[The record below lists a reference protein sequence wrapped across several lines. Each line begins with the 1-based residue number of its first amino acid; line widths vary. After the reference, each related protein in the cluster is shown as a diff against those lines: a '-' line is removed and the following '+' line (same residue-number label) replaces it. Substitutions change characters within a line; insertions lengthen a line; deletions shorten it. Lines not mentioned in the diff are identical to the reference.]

1 LSPNV
6 GTISL
11 RVVRDAAVLDR
22 EHAADAPQI
31 IVPLESSVIDLE
43 VAGASH
49 RIDRSTFAV
58 VPARAAHRM
67 SARGSVVSLVVLGVG
82 KAARDAAKREY
93 APDFSAETFDAIVSE
108 ARVLSRTRWVDEI
121 VQRYVFERTVCEKHG
136 SAAAR
141 FLETEITKELFF
153 LGKEHMEKAT
163 RASVVR
169 EDDEIASRARAW
181 IDAHLFE
188 SVAMKELARACRSSE
203 STLLRAF
210 RRAFGVPPTTY
221 ARNRRL
227 DEALLLIES
236 GRYTV
241 SEVAVRVGY
250 GTVSAFTVAFRR
262 RFGAAPSESRP
273 RERPVLPPHGT
284 SRPNLR
290 APPLADARRPRKK
303 N

>member
-1 LSPNV
+1 M
-6 GTISL
+6 SL
-11 RVVRDAAVLDR
+11 RVVRDAALLDR
-22 EHAADAPQI
+22 ERAADAPQI

-43 VAGASH
+43 VAGESH
-49 RIDRSTFAV
+49 RMDRSTFAI
-58 VPARAAHRM
+58 VPARSAHRV
-67 SARGSVVSLVVLGVG
+67 SARGSVVSLAVLGIG
-82 KAARDAAKREY
+82 KGARDAAKREY
-93 APDFSAETFDAIVSE
+93 SPDFSAETFATIVS
-108 ARVLSRTRWVDEI
+108 APRVLSRTRWVDEI
-121 VQRYVFERTVCEKHG
+121 VQRYVFERTVCEKDG

-141 FLETEITKELFF
+141 FLETEITKEIFF
-153 LGKEHMEKAT
+153 LGKEHLAKAT

-181 IDAHLFE
+181 IDANLFE
-188 SVAMKELARACRSSE
+188 NVSMKALARACRSSE

-210 RRAFGVPPTTY
+210 RKAFGVPPTTY

-250 GTVSAFTVAFRR
+250 GTVSAFTVAFGR

-273 RERPVLPPHGT
+273 RERPKLPPHG
-284 SRPNLR
+284 
-290 APPLADARRPRKK
+290 RRPRKK

>member
-1 LSPNV
+1 M
-6 GTISL
+6 SL
-11 RVVRDAAVLDR
+11 RVVRDAALLDR
-22 EHAADAPQI
+22 ERAAQVPQL
-31 IVPLESSVIDLE
+31 VLPLESSVIDLE
-43 VAGASH
+43 MSGASH
-49 RIDRSTFAV
+49 RVDRSTFAL

-82 KAARDAAKREY
+82 RGARDAAKREY
-93 APDFSAETFDAIVSE
+93 APDFSLETFDAIVSVP
-108 ARVLSRTRWVDEI
+108 RILSRTRWVDEI
-121 VQRYVFERTVCEKHG
+121 TQRYVFERTVCEKHA
-136 SAAAR
+136 SAAAK

-153 LGKEHMEKAT
+153 LGKEHIAKTT

-169 EDDEIASRARAW
+169 EDDEIAARARAW
-181 IDAHLFE
+181 IDARLFE
-188 SVAMKELARACRSSE
+188 NVAMNDLARACSSSE

-227 DEALLLIES
+227 DEALLLLES

-273 RERPVLPPHGT
+273 RERPALPPHG
-284 SRPNLR
+284 RPNV
-290 APPLADARRPRKK
+290 RPRKK

>member
-1 LSPNV
+1 LKESL
-6 GTISL
+6 SL
-11 RVVRDAAVLDR
+11 RVVRDAALLDR
-22 EHAADAPQI
+22 ERTAHTPLI
-31 IVPLESSVIDLE
+31 IVPLESSVVDLE
-43 VAGASH
+43 VAGTVH
-49 RIDRSTFAV
+49 RVDRSTFAL
-58 VPARAAHRM
+58 VPARAAHRIG
-67 SARGSVVSLVVLGVG
+67 ARGSVVSLCVLGVG
-82 KAARDAAKREY
+82 NAARDAAKREY
-93 APDFSAETFDAIVSE
+93 APDFSAETFDAIVSVP
-108 ARVLSRTRWVDEI
+108 RVFSRTRWVDEI

-153 LGKEHMEKAT
+153 LGKEQLAKAT

-169 EDDEIASRARAW
+169 EDDALAARARAW
-181 IDAHLFE
+181 IDARLFE
-188 SVAMKELARACRSSE
+188 NVSMKELARACRSSE

-221 ARNRRL
+221 ARHRRL

-250 GTVSAFTVAFRR
+250 GTVSAFTVAFGR

-273 RERPVLPPHGT
+273 RERPALPPHGT
-284 SRPNLR
+284 AR
-290 APPLADARRPRKK
+290 RRPRKT

>member
-1 LSPNV
+1 M
-6 GTISL
+6 SL
-11 RVVRDAAVLDR
+11 RVVRDAALLDR
-22 EHAADAPQI
+22 ERSADVPQLV
-31 IVPLESSVIDLE
+31 VPLESSVVDLE
-43 VAGASH
+43 VAGSAH
-49 RIDRSTFAV
+49 RVDRSTFAL
-58 VPARAAHRM
+58 VPARASHRV
-67 SARGSVVSLVVLGVG
+67 SARGSVVSLAVLGVG
-82 KAARDAAKREY
+82 KGARDAAKREY
-93 APDFSAETFDAIVSE
+93 AKEFSAETFDAIVS
-108 ARVLSRTRWVDEI
+108 APRVFARTRWVDEI
-121 VQRYVFERTVCEKHG
+121 VQRYVFERMICEKHG
-136 SAAAR
+136 SEAAR

-153 LGKEHMEKAT
+153 LGKEQLAKAT

-169 EDDEIASRARAW
+169 EDDDTAARARAF

-188 SVAMKELARACRSSE
+188 SVSMEEIARACRSSE

-227 DEALLLIES
+227 EEALLLIES

-250 GTVSAFTVAFRR
+250 GNVSAFTVAFRR

-273 RERPVLPPHGT
+273 RDRPVLPPHGT
-284 SRPNLR
+284 S
-290 APPLADARRPRKK
+290 ARRRRTK